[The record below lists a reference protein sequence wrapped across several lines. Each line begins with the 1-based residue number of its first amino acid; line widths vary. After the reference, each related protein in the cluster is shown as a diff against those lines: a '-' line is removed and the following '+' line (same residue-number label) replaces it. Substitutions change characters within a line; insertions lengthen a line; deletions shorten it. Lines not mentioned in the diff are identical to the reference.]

1 MVYADWLARRVDE
14 HAVDVWLLNTGWTGG
29 AYGTGHR
36 FSLKYTRAFVTAIL
50 DGTLRSVDYIEDP
63 IFGLSMPKSAPSV
76 PSDVLHP
83 RTTWDDKDAY
93 DAQART
99 LAGLFRENDG
109 KYDLTDEV
117 RQAGPGAA

>member
-1 MVYADWLARRVDE
+1 
-14 HAVDVWLLNTGWTGG
+14 
-29 AYGTGHR
+29 
-36 FSLKYTRAFVTAIL
+36 
-50 DGTLRSVDYIEDP
+50 
-63 IFGLSMPKSAPSV
+63 MPKAAPNV

-83 RTTWDDKDAY
+83 RTTWADKDAY

-117 RQAGPGAA
+117 RQAGPGSA